1 MKIFSERPKAK
12 KYYRKQFKNGNNQS
26 SIITLKVNKLNAP
39 INRHIAAEW
48 INNKYAAYKI
58 LILDLKTHRLAINRL
73 IKTFHANGNTK
84 LSEVE
89 ILISD
94 KPDFKTKN
102 ETKYKEGHDKML
114 KWSIQEVAITLINS
128 FALNIEVHRYIKQIL
143 TDIKEKLTVV
153 Q

>member
-1 MKIFSERPKAK
+1 M
-12 KYYRKQFKNGNNQS
+12 
-26 SIITLKVNKLNAP
+26 
-39 INRHIAAEW
+39 
-48 INNKYAAYKI
+48 
-58 LILDLKTHRLAINRL
+58 
-73 IKTFHANGNTK
+73 
-84 LSEVE
+84 E

-114 KWSIQEVAITLINS
+114 KWSIQEVDITLINS